1 MPAADDSSTASTS
14 DATRATTT
22 YRLWVY
28 TSTDDVP
35 GSKGDVAVC
44 LHGALGSV
52 WLHNLEKMKPSS
64 MHAKGLFQ
72 SGGSNGRCELCV
84 SAQEV
89 GTLQRVTVAYA
100 HNPAKPDGN
109 MPVFAPW
116 RLQQVIVR
124 HGGDGIVTCFP
135 ASVELKGPKAL
146 LELLPQLSWH
156 EDMYGNCAERPP
168 PPPPGPSIC
177 SFRHIL
183 MPTRSDPAV
192 RRPGVTR

>member
-1 MPAADDSSTASTS
+1 MPAADDATASTS
-14 DATRATTT
+14 RASRATTS
-22 YRLWVY
+22 YRLWIY

-44 LHGALGSV
+44 LHGALGEV

-64 MHAKGLFQ
+64 THSKGLFQ
-72 SGGSNGRCELCV
+72 SGGSGGRCELYV

-100 HNPAKPDGN
+100 HNDVKPDGSVT
-109 MPVFAPW
+109 VFAPW

-146 LELLPQLSWH
+146 LELLPRLSWH

-168 PPPPGPSIC
+168 PPPPGA
-177 SFRHIL
+177 R
-183 MPTRSDPAV
+183 RS
-192 RRPGVTR
+192 G